1 MGPPLNCIRCGAVS
15 GTTYCVACSKDL
27 DFMKAETMATKTH
40 PNARDMNCYEKA
52 MSRGQKTFTLVE
64 QDMSSPFVII
74 EWIKCNIM
82 TCPAQKLRDA
92 LESAIAMRD
101 FPKRKLS
108 D

>member
-1 MGPPLNCIRCGAVS
+1 MGPAMSCIRCGTPSA
-15 GTTYCVACSKDL
+15 TTYCSACAKHL
-27 DFMKAETMATKTH
+27 EEKKAETMATKIH

-92 LESAIAMRD
+92 LETAIAMRE